1 MQEIKKIVRDVGP
14 ENVVQIVTDNGSN
27 FKKACALLHEEYNHI
42 VWQPCLAHT
51 INLMLKDIGKW
62 PEHDAM
68 IKSAQRI
75 CSWMY
80 NSNSLHA
87 MMSKAIGGELVKWNA
102 TRFGTNYMFLE
113 TFLRKKDQFMA
124 WMVSPEFRNSRHFK
138 SPEGQ
143 YAFRSLTALDW
154 WNAMQS
160 VIDDVEPL
168 YIFLRFADHD
178 KTPTLGEV
186 LMEYQNTRQTY
197 ASKFAHDEARF
208 RKITNDII
216 ARRLVTV
223 MMGTYVQAACTLHP
237 YVNYVSGVTDGVLG
251 DMKRGMEMMFDTTRA
266 TKALQEYEYF
276 RRKYGEFGS
285 DLAIR
290 MARDRSTSP
299 ASWWSMFG
307 SDTPTLQRAAMRLLS
322 QCVSSSGCE
331 RNWSTFAF
339 IHTKLRNRM
348 GHKKLH
354 KLVFVNYNLR
364 LRIQRAKATPEPSDF
379 DPIAGM
385 MDLSLYRQ
393 QSAIRKWME
402 LGRSNAAPALDEDSD
417 LSDTPVPSTIVTDI
431 ARDIPELRNLDVRE
445 WAEETVGDTHVGKR
459 KTRVGPSDRQ
469 RKKGKRQDD
478 IEEEEFRTDDS
489 TPDPSVGDDDDHDDG
504 GDDSS
509 TDASD
514 DGIGS
519 GGYVGGGGGGDD
531 VVGGGEGMRFTG
543 ESQFTHATQDT
554 DHGAPSSQRQTRSSA
569 RHSIPHDDDSSSSV
583 NTDYTYPHYPY
594 DQPYA
599 YPSSH
604 RVPYLPPPYV
614 GYTSTN
620 MQDAYNVQV
629 NGGLATS
636 LYYFYCFIKLSSR
649 SIRRLKDMR
658 HMVPMAHMGP
668 MEPMAIAHINRMR
681 LKNKLHVVCIV

>member
-1 MQEIKKIVRDVGP
+1 
-14 ENVVQIVTDNGSN
+14 
-27 FKKACALLHEEYNHI
+27 
-42 VWQPCLAHT
+42 
-51 INLMLKDIGKW
+51 
-62 PEHDAM
+62 
-68 IKSAQRI
+68 
-75 CSWMY
+75 
-80 NSNSLHA
+80 
-87 MMSKAIGGELVKWNA
+87 
-102 TRFGTNYMFLE
+102 
-113 TFLRKKDQFMA
+113 
-124 WMVSPEFRNSRHFK
+124 
-138 SPEGQ
+138 
-143 YAFRSLTALDW
+143 
-154 WNAMQS
+154 
-160 VIDDVEPL
+160 
-168 YIFLRFADHD
+168 
-178 KTPTLGEV
+178 
-186 LMEYQNTRQTY
+186 
-197 ASKFAHDEARF
+197 
-208 RKITNDII
+208 
-216 ARRLVTV
+216 
-223 MMGTYVQAACTLHP
+223 
-237 YVNYVSGVTDGVLG
+237 
-251 DMKRGMEMMFDTTRA
+251 
-266 TKALQEYEYF
+266 
-276 RRKYGEFGS
+276 
-285 DLAIR
+285 
-290 MARDRSTSP
+290 
-299 ASWWSMFG
+299 
-307 SDTPTLQRAAMRLLS
+307 
-322 QCVSSSGCE
+322 
-331 RNWSTFAF
+331 
-339 IHTKLRNRM
+339 M

-354 KLVFVNYNLR
+354 KLVFVNYNLW

-636 LYYFYCFIKLSSR
+636 LYYFYCFIKISSR

-681 LKNKLHVVCIV
+681 LKNKLHVVCIVSTTMYYVY